1 MFKFRVVFILL
12 LTGFFS
18 MNAQTKWQIDKV
30 HSRVQFTATHLI
42 ISEVTGEFKNF
53 DGDIE
58 TNGDD
63 FSNAKVNFTVDVNSI
78 NTDNQQRDN
87 HLRSDDFFNAQ
98 KFPKM
103 TFAGKSM
110 QKAGDNKYKL
120 FGDLTIRD
128 VTKEISL
135 DVIYNG
141 TVKDPWGNTKAG
153 FKIVGELNRFDYNL
167 KWNVLMEAGGAVVG
181 KVITITINLELQKSK

>member
-1 MFKFRVVFILL
+1 MFKFRSAVVLFFISFL
-12 LTGFFS
+12 S
-18 MNAQTKWQIDKV
+18 ISAQTKWTIDKA
-30 HSRVQFTATHLI
+30 HTKVQFSATHLI
-42 ISEVTGEFKNF
+42 ISEVTGEFKDF
-53 DGDIE
+53 DGTVE

-87 HLRSDDFFNAQ
+87 HLKSDDFFNAQ
-98 KFPKM
+98 KFPKI

-110 QKAGDNKYKL
+110 QKVGDNKYKL
-120 FGDLTIRD
+120 VGNLTIRD
-128 VTKEISL
+128 ITKEIAL
-135 DVIYNG
+135 DVTYNG

-153 FKIVGELNRFDYNL
+153 FKIAGELNRFDYNL

-181 KVITITINLELQKSK
+181 KMITITINLELQKSK